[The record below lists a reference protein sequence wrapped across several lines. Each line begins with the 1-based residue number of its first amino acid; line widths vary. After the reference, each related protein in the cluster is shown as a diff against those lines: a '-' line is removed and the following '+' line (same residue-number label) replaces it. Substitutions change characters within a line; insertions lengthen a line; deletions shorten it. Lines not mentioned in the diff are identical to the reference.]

1 MRPVF
6 SDYLSVSFDYGY
18 NNALAEF
25 GDIVDDTSVYFKS
38 TVFWFGPM
46 VAISK

>member
-6 SDYLSVSFDYGY
+6 LDYLSVYVDYGY

-25 GDIVDDTSVYFKS
+25 GDIANDTSIYFKS

-46 VAISK
+46 VTIFK